1 MLRFKK
7 GMALALFAV
16 GLGAGAS
23 AWAAHYATYEQ
34 CVDWINQCREGDVN
48 ACNAFDAGQC
58 WRYDGY

>member
-1 MLRFKK
+1 
-7 GMALALFAV
+7 MALALFAV